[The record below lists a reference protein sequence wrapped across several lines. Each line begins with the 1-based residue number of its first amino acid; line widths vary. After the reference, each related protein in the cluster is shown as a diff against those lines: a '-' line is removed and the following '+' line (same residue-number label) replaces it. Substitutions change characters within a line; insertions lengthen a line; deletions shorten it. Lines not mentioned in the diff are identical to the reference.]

1 MTPSWV
7 LYPSEIMLL
16 GFTGPLL
23 ARAVFAKSIKVL
35 GWQAGAPK
43 SREHDLPKKKPD
55 FFEFHRTSDT
65 FMGFVSL

>member
-1 MTPSWV
+1 MH
-7 LYPSEIMLL
+7 M
-16 GFTGPLL
+16 GFTEILN

-35 GWQAGAPK
+35 GWQPGAPK

-65 FMGFVSL
+65 FMGSVSL